1 MAKVNYSFY
10 IFQDVIYDEAKNTI
24 KKDGLELPEN
34 ADLFEDKQR
43 EVTTAEIGRMWHH
56 LRLIDR
62 QTK

>member
-10 IFQDVIYDEAKNTI
+10 IFQDVIYDEAKKPV

-43 EVTTAEIGRMWHH
+43 EVKTAENGR
-56 LRLIDR
+56 DVASSS
-62 QTK
+62 TC